1 MTLIFAS
8 ANKNKI
14 LEINALV
21 PKHHN
26 VIGLPD
32 VGIFEDI
39 PETGTTLKENSFL
52 KANYVLNFLKQK
64 NQTAI
69 VFADDSGLEV
79 EALNGEPGVY
89 SARYAGEQKNNQ
101 ANNTKLLQQLNGK
114 TNRVARFVTVITLIL
129 NGKTHYFEGEIKGT
143 ITTQCIGN
151 NGFGYDPLFIPSG
164 HNITFA
170 QMDAQLKNTISHRAI
185 AVKKLIEFIS
195 NVKP

>member
-14 LEINALV
+14 LEIKALM
-21 PKHHN
+21 PKRHS
-26 VIGLPD
+26 VIGLQE

-39 PETGTTLKENSFL
+39 PETGTTLKQNSFL
-52 KANYVLNFLKQK
+52 KANYVLSFLKQK

-79 EALNGEPGVY
+79 EVLNGEPGVY
-89 SARYAGEQKNNQ
+89 SARYAGEQKNND

-114 TNRVARFVTVITLIL
+114 TNKAARFVTVITLIL
-129 NGKTHYFEGEIKGT
+129 NGQIHYFEGEIKGN
-143 ITTQCIGN
+143 ITTQCLGN
-151 NGFGYDPLFIPSG
+151 DGFGYDPLFIPQG
-164 HNITFA
+164 YTQTFA
-170 QMDAQLKNTISHRAI
+170 QMDASTKNTISHRAI

-195 NVKP
+195 TV

>member
-14 LEINALV
+14 LEIEALI
-21 PKHHN
+21 PKHHR
-26 VIGLPD
+26 VIGLQE
-32 VGIFEDI
+32 VGIFDDI
-39 PETGTTLKENSFL
+39 PETGTTLTQNSFL

-64 NQTAI
+64 NLTLS

-89 SARYAGEQKNNQ
+89 SARYAGIQKNDA

-114 TNRVARFVTVITLIL
+114 TNRAARFVTVITFIL
-129 NGKTHYFEGEIKGT
+129 NGQIHYFEGEIKGS
-143 ITTQCIGN
+143 ITTQCFGN
-151 NGFGYDPLFIPSG
+151 DGFGYDPLFIPQG
-164 HNITFA
+164 YTQTFA
-170 QMDAQLKNTISHRAI
+170 QMDATTKNTISHRAI

-195 NVKP
+195 TV